1 VNHQAVNIIAQY
13 AKDHQVKLIHVS
25 TDYVFD
31 GTSHCIDEGKQKKPI
46 NVYGASKRAG
56 EIAAMAVNPEVLI
69 RTSWVYSFGNNF
81 VKPCSGY

>member
-1 VNHQAVNIIAQY
+1 LTEEA
-13 AKDHQVKLIHVS
+13 
-25 TDYVFD
+25 T
-31 GTSHCIDEGKQKKPI
+31 KPI

-69 RTSWVYSFGNNF
+69 IRTSWVYSSFGNNF

>member
-1 VNHQAVNIIAQY
+1 LTEEA
-13 AKDHQVKLIHVS
+13 
-25 TDYVFD
+25 T
-31 GTSHCIDEGKQKKPI
+31 KPI